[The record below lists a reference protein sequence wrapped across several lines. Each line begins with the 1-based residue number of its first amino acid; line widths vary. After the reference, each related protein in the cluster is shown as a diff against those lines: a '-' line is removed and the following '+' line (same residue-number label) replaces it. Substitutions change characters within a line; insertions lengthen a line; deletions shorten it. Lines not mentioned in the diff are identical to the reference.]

1 MAPNPEI
8 TTSLVAIC
16 VNTEAVSYMLTC
28 GPSAAASTR
37 VSNELGAG
45 NVKGAKKAT
54 SVTVK
59 LSLVLS
65 LGLVVA
71 LLVGH
76 DGWVGLFSSSH
87 VIKEEFTS
95 LRFFLAATITL
106 DTVQSV
112 LSGVARGCGWQR
124 VVTLINLGTF
134 YQIGMPSAAF
144 CGFKLKLYAKV
155 LSYETVIR
163 QKFIFLFLIN
173 CFGENR
179 VCGLVW

>member
-1 MAPNPEI
+1 MAHCC
-8 TTSLVAIC
+8 AI
-16 VNTEAVSYMLTC
+16 
-28 GPSAAASTR
+28 TR

-59 LSLVLS
+59 LSLVLA

-112 LSGVARGCGWQR
+112 LSGFVDWYGKWDI
-124 VVTLINLGTF
+124 L
-134 YQIGMPSAAF
+134 PSSSLLLMTIF
-144 CGFKLKLYAKV
+144 RKWKKLDASV
-155 LSYETVIR
+155 D
-163 QKFIFLFLIN
+163 
-173 CFGENR
+173 
-179 VCGLVW
+179 